1 MNARS
6 RPSLVIGTIVAFI
19 GVYIATYVFLARP
32 QRKVSFVL
40 NGAGPWRVIR
50 KPDYRMGRLNVVI
63 EKFFL
68 PAYLID
74 TKVRP
79 SFWEIEF
86 PVLDFSRNDA
96 DARYVETK

>member
-1 MNARS
+1 
-6 RPSLVIGTIVAFI
+6 
-19 GVYIATYVFLARP
+19 
-32 QRKVSFVL
+32 
-40 NGAGPWRVIR
+40 
-50 KPDYRMGRLNVVI
+50 MGRLNVVI